1 VATFMP
7 ALNRISQTAPDA
19 LTLLRILSF
28 CDPENIPISI
38 LKQGC
43 GALYRGDR
51 RDRPI
56 ASAVNE
62 LEAVIGLFQ
71 SSTRL
76 SKAIQEIRRLSLA
89 VFTLEGSEGIVR
101 IHDLV
106 QLLLRSKLIAA
117 AEREQWLEMVI
128 CIVCKAFDEIG
139 DRRSPR
145 NWIRCGQF
153 ISHIEFM
160 KDFAEQYGL
169 RNATLLNASTW
180 AAIYFEECGLY
191 QKAASMHAQTW
202 DQKKAVL
209 GEEHP
214 DTLTSM
220 ANLAS
225 TYRKQGRW
233 KEAEELGVGVIE
245 TMKRVLGEEHPDTL
259 TSMANLALTYLN
271 QGRWKESEELQARM
285 MKTTKRVLG
294 EEHPDTLTSMANLAS
309 TYLNQGRW
317 KEAEELGVGVMKTR
331 KRVLGEKHSDT
342 LTSMV
347 NLASTYLNQ
356 GRWKEAEELGVGVI
370 ETRKRVLGEEHPDT
384 LISMV
389 NLAFTWKAQGRNAKA
404 IKLLKECIHLRSRI
418 LGVDHPHTLSSSAAL
433 TGWQS

>member
-1 VATFMP
+1 MP
-7 ALNRISQTAPDA
+7 ALNRISQTTPDA

-28 CDPENIPISI
+28 CDPENIPVSI

-43 GALYRGDR
+43 GALYQGDR

-62 LEAVIGLFQ
+62 LGAVIGLFQ

-89 VFTLEGSEGIVR
+89 VFTLEGSEGMVR

-145 NWIRCGQF
+145 NWSRCGQF

-160 KDFAEQYGL
+160 KGFAEQYGL
-169 RNATLLNASTW
+169 HSATLLDASTW
-180 AAIYFEECGLY
+180 AAIYFDECGLY

-214 DTLTSM
+214 DTLNSM

-225 TYRKQGRW
+225 TYRNQGRW
-233 KEAEELGVGVIE
+233 KEAEELEVGVME
-245 TMKRVLGEEHPDTL
+245 
-259 TSMANLALTYLN
+259 
-271 QGRWKESEELQARM
+271 
-285 MKTTKRVLG
+285 TTKRVLG
-294 EEHPDTLTSMANLAS
+294 EEHPSTLSSMANLAS
-309 TYLNQGRW
+309 TYWNQGRW
-317 KEAEELGVGVMKTR
+317 KEAEELEVGLMKTT
-331 KRVLGEKHSDT
+331 KRVLSEEYPST
-342 LTSMV
+342 LSSMA
-347 NLASTYLNQ
+347 NLASTYSSQ
-356 GRWKEAEELGVGVI
+356 GRWKEAEELEVGLM
-370 ETRKRVLGEEHPDT
+370 ETRKRVLGEEHPST
-384 LISMV
+384 LTSMN

-404 IKLLKECIHLRSRI
+404 VSLLEQCIHLRSQI
-418 LGVDHPHTLSSSAAL
+418 LGVDHPHTVSSSAAL
-433 TGWQS
+433 TEWQR

>member
-1 VATFMP
+1 MP

-28 CDPENIPISI
+28 CDPENIPVSI

-43 GALYRGDR
+43 GALYQGDR

-62 LEAVIGLFQ
+62 LGAVIGLFQ

-89 VFTLEGSEGIVR
+89 VFTLEGSEGMVR

-145 NWIRCGQF
+145 NWSRCGQF

-160 KDFAEQYGL
+160 KGFAEQYGL
-169 RNATLLNASTW
+169 HSATLLDASTW
-180 AAIYFEECGLY
+180 AAIYFDECGLY

-214 DTLTSM
+214 DTLNSM

-225 TYRKQGRW
+225 TYR
-233 KEAEELGVGVIE
+233 
-245 TMKRVLGEEHPDTL
+245 
-259 TSMANLALTYLN
+259 
-271 QGRWKESEELQARM
+271 
-285 MKTTKRVLG
+285 
-294 EEHPDTLTSMANLAS
+294 
-309 TYLNQGRW
+309 NQGRW
-317 KEAEELGVGVMKTR
+317 KEAEELEVGVM
-331 KRVLGEKHSDT
+331 
-342 LTSMV
+342 
-347 NLASTYLNQ
+347 
-356 GRWKEAEELGVGVI
+356 
-370 ETRKRVLGEEHPDT
+370 ETTKRVLGEEHPDT
-384 LISMV
+384 LISMANLAATYRNQGRWKEAEELEMGV
-389 NLAFTWKAQGRNAKA
+389 MKTTKRVLGEEHSDTLSSMANLASTYRNQGRWKEAEKLEMEVMKTTKRVLGEEHPHTLSSMANLASTYRNQGRWKEAEELDVGVMKTRKRVLGEEHPRTLTSMANLAFTWKAQGRNAKA
-404 IKLLKECIHLRSRI
+404 IKLMKECINLRSRI
-418 LGVDHPHTLSSSAAL
+418 LDVDHPHTLSSSAAL
-433 TGWQS
+433 TGWQN

>member
-28 CDPENIPISI
+28 CDPENIPVSI

-43 GALYRGDR
+43 GALYQGDR

-62 LEAVIGLFQ
+62 LGAVIGLFQ

-89 VFTLEGSEGIVR
+89 VFTLEGSEGMVR

-145 NWIRCGQF
+145 NWSRCGQF

-160 KDFAEQYGL
+160 KGFAEQYGL
-169 RNATLLNASTW
+169 HSATLLDASTW
-180 AAIYFEECGLY
+180 AAIYFDECGLY

-214 DTLTSM
+214 DTLNSM

-225 TYRKQGRW
+225 TYR
-233 KEAEELGVGVIE
+233 
-245 TMKRVLGEEHPDTL
+245 
-259 TSMANLALTYLN
+259 
-271 QGRWKESEELQARM
+271 
-285 MKTTKRVLG
+285 
-294 EEHPDTLTSMANLAS
+294 
-309 TYLNQGRW
+309 NQGRW
-317 KEAEELGVGVMKTR
+317 KEAEELDVGVMKTR
-331 KRVLGEKHSDT
+331 KRVLGEEHPRT
-342 LTSMV
+342 LTSM
-347 NLASTYLNQ
+347 A
-356 GRWKEAEELGVGVI
+356 
-370 ETRKRVLGEEHPDT
+370 
-384 LISMV
+384 

-404 IKLLKECIHLRSRI
+404 IKLMKECINLRSRI
-418 LGVDHPHTLSSSAAL
+418 LDVDHPHTLSSSAAL
-433 TGWQS
+433 TGWQN